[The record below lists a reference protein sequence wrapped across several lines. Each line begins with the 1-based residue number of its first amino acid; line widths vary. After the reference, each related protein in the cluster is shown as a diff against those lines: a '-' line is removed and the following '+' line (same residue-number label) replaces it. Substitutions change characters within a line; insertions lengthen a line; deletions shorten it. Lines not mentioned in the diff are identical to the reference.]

1 MTKYDISVYFREEPT
16 EKQQA
21 KFQKT
26 VQNKAEDF
34 MFYHQSSVELEF
46 DDRTKE
52 IYLIS
57 GDNHLRS
64 FLDLHKGD
72 DSVSLPGKNEV
83 VLSVGVAEN
92 LGIEKG
98 DTILL
103 RDADLQSMELTV
115 SGIYDNHVYNYAIVS
130 PDTIEEKWGSAPE
143 LQMAFVTMNEG
154 EDVHALSAAISDLS
168 YVMNVSVSDDMAE
181 MVNGMMDAL
190 DMVVW
195 VIVFCAGLLAV
206 TVLYNLTNIN
216 INERIRE
223 IATIKVLGFNASE
236 TAAYV
241 FKENLALTVVGTAL
255 GLLFG
260 KLLLMFVMSQIKIDM
275 VWFKVLTEPKSYVL
289 SAVLTLLSAV
299 VVDFIFYFKLE
310 KINMAEALKSVE

>member
-1 MTKYDISVYFREEPT
+1 
-16 EKQQA
+16 
-21 KFQKT
+21 
-26 VQNKAEDF
+26 
-34 MFYHQSSVELEF
+34 
-46 DDRTKE
+46 
-52 IYLIS
+52 
-57 GDNHLRS
+57 
-64 FLDLHKGD
+64 
-72 DSVSLPGKNEV
+72 
-83 VLSVGVAEN
+83 
-92 LGIEKG
+92 
-98 DTILL
+98 
-103 RDADLQSMELTV
+103 
-115 SGIYDNHVYNYAIVS
+115 
-130 PDTIEEKWGSAPE
+130 
-143 LQMAFVTMNEG
+143 MAFVTMNEG